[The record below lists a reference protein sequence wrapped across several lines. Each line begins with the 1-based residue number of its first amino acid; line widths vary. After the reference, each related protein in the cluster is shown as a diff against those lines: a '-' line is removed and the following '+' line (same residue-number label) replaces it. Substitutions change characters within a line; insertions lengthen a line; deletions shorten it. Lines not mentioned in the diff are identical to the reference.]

1 MSLYFG
7 GIGTPQSIED
17 LLDLLGG
24 GMVINRVSTVS
35 TLIPIRSMRR
45 LHIYLHKRLM
55 FMLN

>member
-1 MSLYFG
+1 MSLYLG

-24 GMVINRVSTVS
+24 GVVINRVSTVS

-45 LHIYLHKRLM
+45 LYIYLHKRLM